1 MFLCTLMIVAL
12 SLMQLQPDMIGTSA
26 RNVEEDARKS
36 QRIPDSWEVVQSRN
50 DELYALLFYKSQRIP
65 DSWEVVQ
72 SRNDELYAL
81 LFYNPHNKNEY
92 TYSLYVNKKGLSFG
106 YIFHGGGGLRG
117 ISNPVIK
124 YIFSLNEKRIQKIE
138 RDNGERDLMEID
150 VDKPIVA
157 VFPLNSG
164 IIKLYDA
171 RGKEILYET
180 VVEEW

>member
-1 MFLCTLMIVAL
+1 MIVAL
-12 SLMQLQPDMIGTSA
+12 IFMKLQPDMIGTSA

-36 QRIPDSWEVVQSRN
+36 QRIPDSWEVVQSH
-50 DELYALLFYKSQRIP
+50 
-65 DSWEVVQ
+65 
-72 SRNDELYAL
+72 NDELYAL
-81 LFYNPHNKNEY
+81 LFYNPYDKSEY
-92 TYSLYVNKKGLSFG
+92 IYSLYVNKKGLSFG
-106 YIFHGGGGLRG
+106 YIFHGGGDLRG
-117 ISNPVIK
+117 ISNPAIK
-124 YIFSLNEKRIQKIE
+124 YIYENKGCVLFSLNEQRIQKIE

-150 VDKPIVA
+150 ADKPIVA

>member
-1 MFLCTLMIVAL
+1 MIAVGIIVF
-12 SLMQLQPDMIGTSA
+12 SQSDFIGISA
-26 RNVEEDARKS
+26 SHVEEDARKS
-36 QRIPDSWEVVQSRN
+36 QRIPDSWEVVQSH
-50 DELYALLFYKSQRIP
+50 
-65 DSWEVVQ
+65 
-72 SRNDELYAL
+72 NDELYAL

-92 TYSLYVNKKGLSFG
+92 KYSLYVNKKGLSFG
-106 YIFHGGGGLRG
+106 YIFHGGGDLRG
-117 ISNPVIK
+117 ISNAAIK
-124 YIFSLNEKRIQKIE
+124 YIYENKGCVLFSLNEQRIQKIE

-150 VDKPIVA
+150 ADKPIVA

>member
-1 MFLCTLMIVAL
+1 MKKTELIKFLCTVIIVAL
-12 SLMQLQPDMIGTSA
+12 IFMKLQPDMIGTSA

-36 QRIPDSWEVVQSRN
+36 QRIPDSWEVVQS
-50 DELYALLFYKSQRIP
+50 Y
-65 DSWEVVQ
+65 
-72 SRNDELYAL
+72 NDELYAL
-81 LFYNPHNKNEY
+81 LFYNPYNKSEY

-124 YIFSLNEKRIQKIE
+124 YIYENKGCVLVSLNEKRIQKIE

>member
-1 MFLCTLMIVAL
+1 MIVAL
-12 SLMQLQPDMIGTSA
+12 IFMKLQPDMIGTSA

-36 QRIPDSWEVVQSRN
+36 QRIPDSWEVVQSH
-50 DELYALLFYKSQRIP
+50 
-65 DSWEVVQ
+65 
-72 SRNDELYAL
+72 NDELYAL
-81 LFYNPHNKNEY
+81 LFYNPYDKSEY
-92 TYSLYVNKKGLSFG
+92 TYSLYVNKKGLFFG
-106 YIFHGGGGLRG
+106 YIFHGGGDLRG
-117 ISNPVIK
+117 ISNPAIK
-124 YIFSLNEKRIQKIE
+124 YIYENKGCVLVSLNEQRIQKIE

-150 VDKPIVA
+150 ADKPIVA

>member
-1 MFLCTLMIVAL
+1 MIVAL

-26 RNVEEDARKS
+26 RNVEEDAR
-36 QRIPDSWEVVQSRN
+36 
-50 DELYALLFYKSQRIP
+50 KSQRIP

-124 YIFSLNEKRIQKIE
+124 YIYENKGCVLFSLNEKRIQKIE

>member
-1 MFLCTLMIVAL
+1 MKFMMFLCTLMIVAL

-36 QRIPDSWEVVQSRN
+36 QRIPDSWEVVQS
-50 DELYALLFYKSQRIP
+50 Y
-65 DSWEVVQ
+65 
-72 SRNDELYAL
+72 NDELYAL
-81 LFYNPHNKNEY
+81 LFYNPYDKSEY

-124 YIFSLNEKRIQKIE
+124 YIYENKGCVLVSLNEQRIQKIE

-150 VDKPIVA
+150 ADKPIVA

>member
-1 MFLCTLMIVAL
+1 MIVAL

-36 QRIPDSWEVVQSRN
+36 QRIPDSWEVVQS
-50 DELYALLFYKSQRIP
+50 Y
-65 DSWEVVQ
+65 
-72 SRNDELYAL
+72 NDELYAL
-81 LFYNPHNKNEY
+81 LFYNPYDKSEY

-124 YIFSLNEKRIQKIE
+124 YIYENKGCVLVSLNEQRIQKIE

-150 VDKPIVA
+150 ADKPIVA